1 MKLSNKSDKYRGK
14 LMSLDRET
22 LTPIEQK
29 MVERLISLVSRVE
42 GIRYLYLFG
51 SRARLEGHAES
62 DIDIAVVV
70 RDRNIVKRITG
81 HIIDLSIKV
90 AEELGVSGDLMLSPI
105 VIEESLLK
113 AKVGIGKRIRE
124 EGILLWSKKLIR
136 KKEKVI

>member
-1 MKLSNKSDKYRGK
+1 MAI
-14 LMSLDRET
+14 ET

-29 MVERLISLVSRVE
+29 MVERLISLVSGIE
-42 GIRYLYLFG
+42 GVKYLYLFG

-113 AKVGIGKRIRE
+113 AKVGIGRKIRE
-124 EGILLWSKKLIR
+124 EGILLWSKKSIR

>member
-1 MKLSNKSDKYRGK
+1 
-14 LMSLDRET
+14 MSLAIET

-29 MVERLISLVSRVE
+29 MVERFISSVSDIE
-42 GIRYLYLFG
+42 GVKYLYLFG

-70 RDRNIVKRITG
+70 RGKNIVKKITG
-81 HIIDLSIKV
+81 YIIDLSV
-90 AEELGVSGDLMLSPI
+90 RRAEELGISGDLMLSPM

-113 AKVGIGKRIRE
+113 ARVGIGKRIKE
-124 EGILLWSKKLIR
+124 EGILLWPTKLTM